1 VTESGTESSKVLD
14 LATMMKASQVI
25 SGEIMLDKLLAK
37 LMKIL
42 IENAGAQK
50 GFLILE
56 QAGKLLIEAEGAAK
70 EDSVTVLQSIPIE
83 PLAVYSSTPL
93 LSSAIINY
101 VARTKESVVLNDAT
115 REGQFTQ
122 DSYITQNKPK
132 SGSLCSSD

>member
-1 VTESGTESSKVLD
+1 
-14 LATMMKASQVI
+14 
-25 SGEIMLDKLLAK
+25 MLDKLLTK

-56 QAGKLLIEAEGAAK
+56 QAGKLLIEAEGKAN
-70 EDSVTVLQSIPIE
+70 EESITVLQSIPIE
-83 PLAVYSSTPL
+83 PLEAYSSNSV

-115 REGQFTQ
+115 YEGQFTK
-122 DSYITQNKPK
+122 DSYITKNQPK
-132 SGSLCSSD
+132 SILCVL